1 LSDISL
7 DLVFAS
13 ILQIVLLLVIGAF
26 ARQARR
32 GSTLSDYFLAG
43 RSLGPLVVAFTIFAT
58 QYSGNAFSGIPG
70 QTYREGLSVLMSM
83 TFGVALVTGFTLFA
97 PALFRVSRNKRLV
110 TPTDFLRERY
120 GSPWVSH
127 IGTAIFVSA
136 LLNFLLAQ
144 LMALGQSFDALTD
157 GQIPYWSVV
166 VFGGAVVLAYTVMGG
181 MRAVAW
187 TDVFQGTVMVVG
199 LIVIVALL
207 WVEIGSPVSV
217 VRSMNLL
224 RPDLVAAPTWQTCSM
239 WLSNILLLTL
249 GAPLYPQAIQRIY
262 AARNLKSIRTALGV
276 LALAPL
282 IVFPTAV
289 FIGAAG
295 SALFPQLD
303 RMTADSVTF
312 LVVRYLVESNSLAY
326 YPALL
331 VMVAIIAA
339 IMSTAD
345 SCLLSL
351 SSIVTKDI
359 VHARRGSANGDDRL
373 PALVPVISA
382 IVILVVIALGI
393 RPRMTLWGL
402 LIIKF
407 EVLIQLSPAFVLGT
421 LHAKEHPHA
430 FTTRDV
436 LPGMV
441 SGLLLTLGLYLTG
454 REIVYGF
461 HAGAVAVVANYAIV
475 VIARAMRLRR
485 LGRGQAARNGDAA
498 ERAA

>member
-13 ILQIVLLLVIGAF
+13 VLQVVLLLVIGAF

-32 GSTLSDYFLAG
+32 ERTFGDYFLAG
-43 RSLGPLVVAFTIFAT
+43 RSLGPIVVLFTIFAT

-70 QTYREGLSVLMSM
+70 QTYREGLSVLMSV
-83 TFGVALVTGFTLFA
+83 TFGVALVAGFTLFA
-97 PALFRVSRNKRLV
+97 PTLFRVSRDKQLV
-110 TPTDFLRERY
+110 TPTDFLHYRY

-127 IGTAIFVSA
+127 LATAVFVSA

-157 GQIPYWSVV
+157 GQIPYWTVV
-166 VFGGAVVLAYTVMGG
+166 VGGGAVVLAYTVMGG

-187 TDVFQGTVMVVG
+187 TDVFQGIVMVVG
-199 LIVIVALL
+199 LVVVVLLL
-207 WVEIGSPVSV
+207 WVEVGSPVSV

-224 RPDLVAAPTWQTCSM
+224 RPELVAAPTWRTCSM

-249 GAPLYPQAIQRIY
+249 GAPLYPQAIQRIF
-262 AARNLKSIRTALGV
+262 AARNLRAIRTALGAM
-276 LALAPL
+276 ALVPL

-312 LVVRYLVESNSLAY
+312 LVVRYLVESDTLAY

-331 VMVAIIAA
+331 VMVAIISA

-351 SSIVTKDI
+351 SSIITKDI
-359 VHARRGSANGDDRL
+359 VKARHRDVDRDSRL
-373 PALVPVISA
+373 PAMVPVISA
-382 IVILVVIALGI
+382 LVILTVIALGI

-421 LHAKEHPHA
+421 LHARDDRRA
-430 FTTRDV
+430 FAARDV

-441 SGLLLTLGLYLTG
+441 TGLVLTLSLYLTG
-454 REIVYGF
+454 HETIVGF
-461 HAGAVAVVANYAIV
+461 HAGAVAVVLNYLIV
-475 VIARAMRLRR
+475 VTARALRLRR
-485 LGRGQAARNGDAA
+485 ERVGSRNAIGEAA
-498 ERAA
+498 EHAA